1 MLVRRLLL
9 GTLLLLVGLPWAST
23 ADAQRGIHLE
33 RFVPAFDQEGFIGV
47 QGTKTPGPMRYNVSL
62 VASFA
67 TDPLVVGPPETSVI
81 RSRLGMDLML
91 QLGLGT
97 HWAVGLDIP
106 FVPYQDT
113 NGGVLPDGKGP
124 VASGGVGDPRLVLRH
139 RIVGEGASDTG
150 ARTDGPGLAFQL
162 GATLPVGDPE
172 SFIGESGTTTD
183 VNVLGDFHIFGAGI
197 GASLGWRHR
206 FRPKT
211 ILDVRVRD
219 EVNFGVG
226 IAVPIPVVTGLS
238 ALLEIRGIT
247 DAGRPFFDAAT
258 TAVEGSLGLRLAA
271 GDFTFMAAA
280 GPGFSSGLG
289 VPGARFLGAI
299 DWAPR
304 VRDAD
309 HDGILDSKDKCPYL
323 PEDFDG
329 FEDDDGCL
337 DPDNDNDMVPDEDDK
352 CPNQAAD
359 ENRDED
365 EDGCTD
371 PFKDRDHDGI
381 EDANDACP
389 SRPEDFDGFED
400 DDGCAED
407 NVSTSADAP
416 APGVSNP
423 KQEVPSATGSAG
435 NAP

>member
-1 MLVRRLLL
+1 
-9 GTLLLLVGLPWAST
+9 
-23 ADAQRGIHLE
+23 
-33 RFVPAFDQEGFIGV
+33 
-47 QGTKTPGPMRYNVSL
+47 
-62 VASFA
+62 
-67 TDPLVVGPPETSVI
+67 
-81 RSRLGMDLML
+81 
-91 QLGLGT
+91 
-97 HWAVGLDIP
+97 
-106 FVPYQDT
+106 
-113 NGGVLPDGKGP
+113 
-124 VASGGVGDPRLVLRH
+124 
-139 RIVGEGASDTG
+139 
-150 ARTDGPGLAFQL
+150 
-162 GATLPVGDPE
+162 
-172 SFIGESGTTTD
+172 
-183 VNVLGDFHIFGAGI
+183 
-197 GASLGWRHR
+197 
-206 FRPKT
+206 
-211 ILDVRVRD
+211 
-219 EVNFGVG
+219 
-226 IAVPIPVVTGLS
+226 
-238 ALLEIRGIT
+238 
-247 DAGRPFFDAAT
+247 
-258 TAVEGSLGLRLAA
+258 VEGSLGLRLAA

-400 DDGCAED
+400 DDG
-407 NVSTSADAP
+407 VR
-416 APGVSNP
+416 GR
-423 KQEVPSATGSAG
+423 
-435 NAP
+435 